1 MIQLHIF
8 KIFICLRVEKEKVEN
23 EVEMALSKVYNLRSG
38 IECCCRFSSVQP
50 DWNWSLELTT
60 SFVAG
65 LHDVA

>member
-23 EVEMALSKVYNLRSG
+23 EVEMALSKACNLCSG
-38 IECCCRFSSVQP
+38 TECCCRFSSVQP

-60 SFVAG
+60 SFVAA